1 MRYKIELLDAQIT
14 DPSDELYDLQKK
26 YNVKISRSN
35 QSDAV
40 YIFKTKSYKVRVG
53 HPMSKEQQRKH
64 LHNYAKD
71 IWVNNVTKK
80 IVESTI
86 KKYFK

>member
-1 MRYKIELLDAQIT
+1 MKYKIELLDAQIT

-26 YNVKISRSN
+26 YNVKISRGGKWGSI
-35 QSDAV
+35 
-40 YIFKTKSYKVRVG
+40 YIKRTNKFIVRVG
-53 HPMSKEQQRKH
+53 HPMRWGQKQSHIPVDE
-64 LHNYAKD
+64 D